1 MSSTE
6 HKADESSDD
15 SDREPENIEEARQ
28 IIDKIRSATGDLN
41 DEDETELQK
50 TSKVWRRKQYNKAK
64 KLRRALASQAKT

>member
-1 MSSTE
+1 MSSTG
-6 HKADESSDD
+6 HTADESSDD
-15 SDREPENIEEARQ
+15 SDREPENIEGARR